1 MLCKTFFRLFPK
13 KKQSS
18 LRLLDRS
25 QEKDSG
31 TLSTS
36 LTFKFTDNNDN
47 N

>member
-36 LTFKFTDNNDN
+36 QFTDNNDN